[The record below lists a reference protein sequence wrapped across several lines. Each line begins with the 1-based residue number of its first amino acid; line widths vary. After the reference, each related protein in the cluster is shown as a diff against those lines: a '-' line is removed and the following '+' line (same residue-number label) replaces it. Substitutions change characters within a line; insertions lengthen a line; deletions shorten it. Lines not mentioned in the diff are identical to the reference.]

1 MSVKVM
7 DEKTG
12 KETTGKYASVKGDQV
27 SLYNGIMSDKKGG
40 WRGCG
45 KRIVFPAE
53 NVTVIA
59 DDPAK
64 ELKQQGQG
72 KVMASEIYLLETRQL
87 AEC

>member
-1 MSVKVM
+1 MSVKIV
-7 DEKTG
+7 DKNTG
-12 KETTGKYASVKGDQV
+12 KETVGKYVLVKEGQV
-27 SLYNGIMSDKKGG
+27 NLYTGIMSDKKGG

-64 ELKQQGQG
+64 ELKQQG
-72 KVMASEIYLLETRQL
+72 
-87 AEC
+87 